1 MIGVFGQD
9 QLTTQILGHSLSN
22 RLPQVI
28 GAEVLAAVFLVQ
40 YSGLVTATACL
51 YVDTCGHN
59 LRADLCGLNPTDI
72 ACRIG
77 IRPIGAYIGDIFHNL
92 TMSEVGNLP
101 NRANTAGKKTSP
113 WMDRFVLFAC
123 IFGAWRISN
132 EVVSAI
138 EPQIGWWA
146 NPVALIILGLATL
159 YISNQIVLIFEKLLG
174 IR

>member
-1 MIGVFGQD
+1 MIGVFRQD
-9 QLTTQILGHSLSN
+9 QLTTQILGHSLSD

-28 GAEVLAAVFLVQ
+28 GAEVLAAVFLMQ
-40 YSGLVTATACL
+40 YSRLITATTSL

-59 LRADLCGLNPTDI
+59 LRADLCGLNPTDT
-72 ACRIG
+72 ACRMG

-113 WMDRFVLFAC
+113 WMDRFVLLSC
-123 IFGAWRISN
+123 IVAAWQISG
-132 EVVSAI
+132 EVISAM
-138 EPQIGWWA
+138 ESHLGWWA
-146 NPVALIILGLATL
+146 NPAAVTLLGLTSLFIA
-159 YISNQIVLIFEKLLG
+159 SKIVLILEKLQG

>member
-9 QLTTQILGHSLSN
+9 QLTTQILGYSLSD

-28 GAEVLAAVFLVQ
+28 GAEVLAAVFLMQ
-40 YSGLVTATACL
+40 YSRLITATASL
-51 YVDTCGHN
+51 YVNTCGHN
-59 LRADLCGLNPTDI
+59 LRADLCGLNPTDT
-72 ACRIG
+72 ACRMG

-123 IFGAWRISN
+123 IFGAWQISGQ
-132 EVVSAI
+132 VISAI
-138 EPQIGWWA
+138 EPQLGWWA
-146 NPVALIILGLATL
+146 NPVAVIILGLATL
-159 YISNQIVLIFEKLLG
+159 YISSQIVLFFEKLLG